1 MSEQTRDLA
10 RIDYLHGMKYRE
22 IADKYKVS
30 LSTVKS
36 WKVRYKWQ
44 RDNVHTNDDKK
55 STQTKSKKS
64 MHTKKS
70 TQAKSKEEN
79 IVNKKVEEKLS
90 QNMERSIDRMLINDQ
105 LNEKQKLFCIYY
117 IKCFNATKAYRK
129 AYGCDYISAMT
140 NGSRLLGNDK
150 IRAEIE
156 RLKADKLKGAML
168 SPQDI
173 LQKYID
179 AAMADIT
186 DYMKFGHEKIP
197 MTNKDGSPKLDKDGN
212 PRYYVNNYV
221 VLNNSDEVDA
231 SLITEV
237 KEGKD
242 GVSIKLLDKK
252 WALDFLAKYKSLL
265 DAPTQQ
271 KLDIE
276 RRKMELLEKNANNLD
291 EDVDYVVEGGSDENQ
306 EEN

>member
-1 MSEQTRDLA
+1 MDNLKE
-10 RIDYLHGMKYRE
+10 K
-22 IADKYKVS
+22 
-30 LSTVKS
+30 VKS
-36 WKVRYKWQ
+36 AYEYGEGSFQKLSKKYNVKLGTIKSWAKRDKDEGNQWFKVATK
-44 RDNVHTNDDKK
+44 DKK
-55 STQTKSKKS
+55 PNSKKV
-64 MHTKKS
+64 
-70 TQAKSKEEN
+70 AAE
-79 IVNKKVEEKLS
+79 KKVAEVKKKDTDMQNEVINKAVEKLN
-90 QNMERSIDRMLINDQ
+90 QNKE

-129 AYGCDYISAMT
+129 AYGCAYESAMVC
-140 NGSRLLGNDK
+140 GSQLLSNPK

-168 SPQDI
+168 SANDL

-179 AAMADIT
+179 IALSDIK
-186 DYMKFGHEKIP
+186 DYMKWGHNRIP
-197 MTNKDGSPKLDKDGN
+197 MIDKKTGLQELDEKGK
-212 PRYYVNNYV
+212 PMYWVNNYV
-221 VLNNSDEVDA
+221 SLNNSDEVDGT
-231 SLITEV
+231 LITEV

-242 GVSIKLLDKK
+242 GVSIKLIDKQK
-252 WALDFLAKYKSLL
+252 ALDFLAKYKSLL

-276 RRKMELLEKNANNLD
+276 RRKMELLEKNADNLD